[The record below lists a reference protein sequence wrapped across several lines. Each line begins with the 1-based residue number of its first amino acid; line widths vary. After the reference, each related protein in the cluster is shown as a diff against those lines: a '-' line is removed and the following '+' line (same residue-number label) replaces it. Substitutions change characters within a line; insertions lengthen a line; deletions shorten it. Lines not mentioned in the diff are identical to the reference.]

1 MTYSAG
7 VLNYRDLN
15 ADLKSKFDGESEIRV
30 DGVLGQRY
38 MGSALKAGSILK
50 IYGTPGND
58 LGCYNDGGYIEVFGN
73 AQDGTANTMND
84 GSIIIHGSCGDAA
97 GYAMRGGELYIKDNT
112 GYRAGIHMKEYT
124 GKVPHLVIGGA
135 AGDFL
140 GEYMA
145 GGVILVLNLQNAFE
159 PAGRYCATGM
169 HGGRIYIRGNAMPA
183 GLKKGIE
190 VKPAGVLELEQIA
203 HMLERYGELFGTDVR
218 NLINEPYTV
227 LYAKSSRPYGN
238 MYVGA

>member
-7 VLNYRDLN
+7 VLHYKDLN
-15 ADLKSKFDGESEIRV
+15 ADLRNKFDGESEIRV

-38 MGSALKAGSILK
+38 MGSALKAGSVLK

-84 GSIIIHGSCGDAA
+84 GSIVIHGNSGDAA
-97 GYAMRGGELYIKDNT
+97 GYAMRGGDLYIKGNT
-112 GYRAGIHMKEYT
+112 GYRSGIHMKEYT
-124 GKVPHLVIGGA
+124 GKVPKVVIGGT

-145 GGVILVLNLQNAFE
+145 GGVILVLNLENAAE
-159 PAGRYCATGM
+159 AVGRYCATGM
-169 HGGRIYIRGNAMPA
+169 HGGRIYIRGSAAPV

-190 VKPAGVLELEQIA
+190 VMPAGMIELEQIA
-203 HMLERYGELFGTDVR
+203 DMVKRYGELFDTDVQSLL
-218 NLINEPYTV
+218 NDPYSV